1 MRTCNAAPPR
11 RPGEALCSFSSK
23 CSAVNGST
31 VSSSKPHED
40 QLVLTPAA
48 AQPLFWSHTASFLL
62 ATGWPWPFTDPTA
75 SGGLRL
81 TYPCCWGGTYCVLPL
96 GSGLS
101 SFSLTLGD
109 GGSLSTLCLWVGLS
123 LWPPEDRGLLCSNRK
138 REQRGA
144 CSSGEQSDAL
154 GQSLAKTTASLCH
167 ESWISLAGRL
177 LGTRV

>member
-1 MRTCNAAPPR
+1 MLPCQWFYCLKFKAPWGPVGFDSCCC
-11 RPGEALCSFSSK
+11 PAS
-23 CSAVNGST
+23 V
-31 VSSSKPHED
+31 
-40 QLVLTPAA
+40 LVA
-48 AQPLFWSHTASFLL
+48 HTASFLL

-75 SGGLRL
+75 NGGLRL

-101 SFSLTLGD
+101 SFLLTLGD

-123 LWPPEDRGLLCSNRK
+123 LWPPEDRGLLCSNRE
-138 REQRGA
+138 REQRGV

-177 LGTRV
+177 LGTRVEDAFSKVTGDRVHWG